1 MTVVRFAA
9 RLGIPRNTWYYWRAA
24 SQGGRLTR
32 RWPAPV
38 VDAIEDDVAAMHAK
52 HDAWGHRKIWGLMRA
67 DGYRISQSSVKRALA
82 RRDLLLPQRYQAE
95 RRTMAK
101 ARRAVFEVPPTRR
114 NRLWQTDF
122 SEFETTAGGDWHL
135 GGVVD
140 YVAKVNLACPLTPT
154 QTARDAVAK
163 IEAAMAEAER
173 LLGTTLLEDCVDAET
188 GEVEPLVIV
197 SDNGPAYRSDAFARF
212 LLSHNGHLVHIRTRY
227 RSPQTNGVIERFFGS
242 IKYEHLYRLE
252 IANAIVLADEI
263 QAYRSLYNQVRPHEA
278 LGFITPMQAY
288 LADPTQPRPKLP

>member
-24 SQGGRLTR
+24 SQGGRMTR

-38 VDAIEDDVAAMHAK
+38 VDAIEDDVAAVHAK

-173 LLGTTLLEDCVDAET
+173 LVGTTLLEDCVDPDT
-188 GEVEPLVIV
+188 GEIEPLVVV
-197 SDNGPAYRSDAFARF
+197 SDNGPAYRSDAIRPLPAEPQRAVRARPHP
-212 LLSHNGHLVHIRTRY
+212 LPLPADQRRHR
-227 RSPQTNGVIERFFGS
+227 
-242 IKYEHLYRLE
+242 
-252 IANAIVLADEI
+252 AVLRVD
-263 QAYRSLYNQVRPHEA
+263 QVRAP
-278 LGFITPMQAY
+278 
-288 LADPTQPRPKLP
+288 LPPGDRQRHRARR